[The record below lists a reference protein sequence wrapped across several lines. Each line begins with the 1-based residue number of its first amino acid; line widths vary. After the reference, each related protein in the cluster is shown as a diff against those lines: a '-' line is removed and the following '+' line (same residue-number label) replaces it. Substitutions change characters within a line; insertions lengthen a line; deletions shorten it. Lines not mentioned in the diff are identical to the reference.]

1 MPAADTR
8 EEPRPRVR
16 LSPDAR
22 RALILSAA
30 AAMFQKHGYAAT
42 SIDAIA
48 AAAGIS
54 GPGIYRYFSRKT
66 ELLLALLEAAAAD
79 AVTSI
84 EASLAASSDETAV
97 AAMAAVLADRAAQEG
112 AVIGLLQSTVVDMEA
127 DDRARLDGVRTAL
140 VARLTALLCRA
151 RPMLGLDHARVHIE
165 AALSIVGQ
173 IARRKP
179 SGEEEA
185 RYRHILRA
193 VLAA

>member
-1 MPAADTR
+1 
-8 EEPRPRVR
+8 VR

-30 AAMFQKHGYAAT
+30 AAMFQKQGYAAT

-66 ELLLALLEAAAAD
+66 ELLLALLEAAAVD
-79 AVTSI
+79 AVTNI
-84 EASLAASSDETAV
+84 EASLAASSGQSAV
-97 AAMAAVLADRAAQEG
+97 AAMAAVMADCAAQEG

-140 VARLTALLCRA
+140 VARLTALLCHA
-151 RPMLGLDHARVHIE
+151 RPALGPDDARVHIE

-179 SGEEEA
+179 SGEEEG